1 VVERHRP
8 REEVSATGSGTPR
21 ERRWRSDGWQPVTG
35 TMDGRGVRGGHDGD
49 CAAGVGEDEGG
60 GDRGRRRGRRRKVG
74 GDSGGVCVCVC
85 ECVCLSV
92 WCVSVKCLLCLKC
105 VTIGPMETCREL
117 DLGLTAKPRWSHTSA
132 ATT

>member
-1 VVERHRP
+1 
-8 REEVSATGSGTPR
+8 
-21 ERRWRSDGWQPVTG
+21 VTG